1 MKMTNYD
8 KQLETFTVEEF
19 QEDFDNLLERVQ
31 SGESFII
38 KSEYGSVIM
47 IPYQEIV
54 KVFEDT
60 GVDDE
65 LIRLHTDHEEGS

>member
-1 MKMTNYD
+1 MTNYD
-8 KQLETFTVEEF
+8 QQLETFTVEEF
-19 QEDFDNLLERVQ
+19 QEDFDSLLERVQ

-38 KSEYGSVIM
+38 KSEYGNAIM
-47 IPYQEIV
+47 VPYQEVV
-54 KVFEDT
+54 KIFEDS